1 MVKKTEGFWL
11 EWENGEEKGG
21 GGREKG
27 RDDVEG
33 VWGKLE
39 MDSIMQPAVSKAN
52 AMSINAAE
60 TNRQST

>member
-1 MVKKTEGFWL
+1 MEG
-11 EWENGEEKGG
+11 ENGEEKGG
-21 GGREKG
+21 DGREKG
-27 RDDVEG
+27 GDDVEG
-33 VWGKLE
+33 IWGKLE

>member
-1 MVKKTEGFWL
+1 MVKKSGGFRLEG
-11 EWENGEEKGG
+11 ENGEEKGG
-21 GGREKG
+21 DGREKG
-27 RDDVEG
+27 GDDVEG
-33 VWGKLE
+33 IWGKLE